1 MPKIENKLFD
11 EICIGDTSTFTK
23 TLKESD
29 LMLFAA
35 VSGDT
40 NPLHLDEEYAKT
52 SSFGERIAHGMWTG
66 SLISAAI
73 ANKLPGPGSVY
84 LGQSFT
90 FKRPVK
96 IGDTIEVT
104 LEIKEKITKRKRLLI
119 ACKASNQHKQIVLT
133 GEANVMAPETKII
146 VEQPI
151 LPSFTMK

>member
-11 EICIGDTSTFTK
+11 EICIGDTATFTK

-29 LMLFAA
+29 LILFAA
-35 VSGDT
+35 ASGDT

-96 IGDTIEVT
+96 IDDTIEVT
-104 LEIKEKITKRKRLLI
+104 LEIKEKIAKRKRLLI
-119 ACKASNQHKQIVLT
+119 TCKATNQHKQIVLT
-133 GEANVMAPETKII
+133 GEASVMAPETKII
-146 VEQPI
+146 VEQPV
-151 LPSFTMK
+151 LPSFTIK

>member
-11 EICIGDTSTFTK
+11 EICIGDTATFTK

-29 LMLFAA
+29 LTLFAA

-96 IGDTIEVT
+96 IDDTIEVT
-104 LEIKEKITKRKRLLI
+104 LEIKEKIAKRKRLLI
-119 ACKASNQHKQIVLT
+119 TCKATNQHKQIVLT
-133 GEANVMAPETKII
+133 GEASVMAPETKII
-146 VEQPI
+146 VEQPV